1 METQTEMEIYLVR
14 NGNLSITTLLKYLYE
29 EMGRID
35 LICNEITCLLQI
47 DFRGISGDETS
58 RKLWRLNHSL

>member
-1 METQTEMEIYLVR
+1 MEIYL
-14 NGNLSITTLLKYLYE
+14 ITTLLKYLCE

-58 RKLWRLNHSL
+58 RKLWKLNHSL